1 MVTYFR
7 NGLIQLHKNFEI
19 AYSVVTQIENVVT
32 GVFQAQHV
40 KIQYQHFEKNEL
52 NILLTCLQG

>member
-7 NGLIQLHKNFEI
+7 NALIQLHKSFEI

-40 KIQYQHFEKNEL
+40 KIQYQHFEKK
-52 NILLTCLQG
+52 